1 MNEKILRPY
10 FLLVLIAVSLTLVF
24 FIFRPFLLVLV
35 LAAIFAVVLQP
46 LYQRVLTGMSGS
58 PGLASFVTMLIT
70 VVCILI
76 PLTFIT
82 TQITNDAHSLY
93 ASLSGGDGKVYLDA
107 ISRSA
112 NDTVARYAPS
122 LALSSAE
129 LSASVDQYLRDGLS
143 WLVQNLGGAFGG
155 IARFLLS
162 LFIFMIALYYLLRDG
177 PRIKRAVIEMSPLAD
192 EEDHTVFARLELAI
206 HSVIRGSL
214 TIALIQGVL
223 TGIGFALF
231 GVPNS
236 ILWGVAASFAALI
249 PGIGTSLIL
258 GPGIA
263 YLLITGAM
271 ASAAGLLAWS
281 ILAVGLI
288 DNFLGPRLVG
298 RGMRLHPL
306 LVLLSVFGGLIF
318 FGPAGIFLGPLCT
331 NLLFALLS
339 IYQHVSKQAS

>member
-1 MNEKILRPY
+1 MNEKMLRPY
-10 FLLVLIAVSLTLVF
+10 FLLALIVISFTLVF
-24 FIFRPFLLVLV
+24 FVFRPFLLALV

-46 LYQRVLTGMSGS
+46 LYHRVLRGMSGS
-58 PGLASFVTMLIT
+58 PGLAAFLTMLVT
-70 VVCILI
+70 VVCLLL
-76 PLTFIT
+76 PLTLIT
-82 TQITNDAHSLY
+82 FQLTGDAQNLY
-93 ASLSGGDGKVYLDA
+93 ASLSDGNGKVYLDSTFTA
-107 ISRSA
+107 A
-112 NDTVARYAPS
+112 NDIVARYAPS

-143 WLVQNLGGAFGG
+143 WLIQNLGGAFGG
-155 IARFLLS
+155 ALRFLLD

-177 PRIKRAVIEMSPLAD
+177 PRIKRAIIEMSPLAD
-192 EEDHTVFARLELAI
+192 TEDRVVFTRLELAI

-214 TIALIQGVL
+214 TIALIQGAL
-223 TGIGFALF
+223 TGAGFAFF
-231 GVPNS
+231 GVPNA
-236 ILWGVAASFAALI
+236 ILWGVAAAFAALI

-263 YLLITGAM
+263 YLFIIGATM
-271 ASAAGLLAWS
+271 PAVGLLIWS
-281 ILAVGLI
+281 VVAVGLI

-298 RGMRLHPL
+298 RGMMLHPL